1 MWISADAIYPHNCSV
16 SIEFALINEKYIPML
31 TILKNIHFTRLVKAG
46 SSMKEFNFRK
56 LGYASVPTFHVDVTD
71 DRANRIVFTM
81 QKLEGSWTMTPL
93 DLPKWI
99 KEVCTSL
106 TQILDE
112 NNNVDEEA
120 ATTIEN

>member
-1 MWISADAIYPHNCSV
+1 MWINAASIYPHNHSV
-16 SIEFALINEKYIPML
+16 SIVFVIKEKITFQML

-46 SSMKEFNFRK
+46 SSLKEFNFRK
-56 LGYASVPTFHVDVTD
+56 LGYANVPTFHVDVTD

-81 QKLEGSWTMTPL
+81 QKLEGSWIMTPL

-106 TQILDE
+106 NQIL
-112 NNNVDEEA
+112 EE
-120 ATTIEN
+120 TNKEETEMTDGI

>member
-1 MWISADAIYPHNCSV
+1 
-16 SIEFALINEKYIPML
+16 ML

-46 SSMKEFNFRK
+46 SSLKEFNFRK

-71 DRANRIVFTM
+71 ERANRIVFIM
-81 QKLEGSWTMTPL
+81 QKRDGSWIMNPL

-99 KEVCTSL
+99 KDVCTSL

-112 NNNVDEEA
+112 SNNIDEEVE
-120 ATTIEN
+120 TTGEN